1 MIARGGKLLVVLT
14 LVLTTSL
21 HWAALQ
27 TVAWTTML
35 AGHLRSDSF
44 SEAVCK
50 TFDGQ
55 HPCCLCK
62 AIAAAKKSGK
72 KSETVS
78 PALKMEFPPVAG
90 SLVLIPPARF
100 EKVRLTNAF
109 ADSRAAKPPLPPPRT
124 FPG

>member
-1 MIARGGKLLVVLT
+1 MVLA
-14 LVLTTSL
+14 LVLATGL

-35 AGHLRSDSF
+35 ASNLCGDSLAQ
-44 SEAVCK
+44 AVGK
-50 TFDGQ
+50 TFDGK

-72 KSETVS
+72 KSEAVS

-90 SLVLIPPARF
+90 SMVLFPPAEF
-100 EKVRLTNAF
+100 EIVPVPDTF
-109 ADSRAAKPPLPPPRT
+109 AESVAAKPPLPPPRS
-124 FPG
+124 FPV